1 MTLSRQFTDS
11 VRREP
16 DAILVDFDLLRD
28 TDFHADLRIDL
39 HPSIIGT
46 QVKPLAFI
54 VRIRRFIVIN
64 CINIGYI
71 RNNIVSIDEIDKS
84 ILRDLQ
90 RDGRTSNV
98 KLAEAVGLSEAACL
112 RRVRALE
119 ASDLITGYTALVNS
133 ARLGLPGNVFVEI
146 TLHQEQQQDLEAFE
160 RAVRGVPEV
169 MECYLMTGQYDY
181 LLRVVVKDLEDFER
195 IHRESITRLPGVSR
209 VQTSFALR
217 TVTKRTSLPVR

>member
-1 MTLSRQFTDS
+1 M
-11 VRREP
+11 
-16 DAILVDFDLLRD
+16 
-28 TDFHADLRIDL
+28 
-39 HPSIIGT
+39 
-46 QVKPLAFI
+46 
-54 VRIRRFIVIN
+54 
-64 CINIGYI
+64 
-71 RNNIVSIDEIDKS
+71 SIDDIDKS

-119 ASDLITGYTALVNS
+119 ASGLITGYTALVNS

-217 TVTKRTSLPVR
+217 TVTKRTSLPVK

>member
-1 MTLSRQFTDS
+1 M
-11 VRREP
+11 P
-16 DAILVDFDLLRD
+16 
-28 TDFHADLRIDL
+28 ID
-39 HPSIIGT
+39 
-46 QVKPLAFI
+46 
-54 VRIRRFIVIN
+54 
-64 CINIGYI
+64 
-71 RNNIVSIDEIDKS
+71 DIDKS

-119 ASDLITGYTALVNS
+119 ASGLITGYTALVNP

-217 TVTKRTSLPVR
+217 TVTKRTSFPVR